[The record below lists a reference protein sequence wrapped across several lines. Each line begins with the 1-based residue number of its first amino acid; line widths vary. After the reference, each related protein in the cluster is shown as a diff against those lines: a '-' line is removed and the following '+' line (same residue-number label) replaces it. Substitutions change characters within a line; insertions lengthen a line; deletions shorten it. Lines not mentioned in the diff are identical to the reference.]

1 MNKALKRAL
10 ETAQGIGVLLKRA
23 ETWHPSDPFQGYA
36 IKDVIRYGGKVVYE
50 DTIQEIRDISEECS
64 AQKLSK
70 SDPTGAVVRMTRGK
84 HKGRVGIVQL
94 QKDFDGTKRLLVY
107 GLDGSNDTWW
117 MNPSSVRAYGSSPNE
132 SMAIESLLEK
142 SRIAYEQLASAFIKA
157 SSSTLKVRHA
167 TDGDE
172 GCLIGVGDKDCA
184 VKTMPVIFD
193 GDSEPR
199 YVGAHEIE
207 LVN

>member
-10 ETAQGIGVLLKRA
+10 ETAKGIGMPLQRA

-36 IKDVIRYGGKVVYE
+36 IKDVIRYGGRVVYE

-70 SDPTGAVVRMTRGK
+70 SDPTGAVVMMKRGK
-84 HKGRVGIVQL
+84 HKGRVGIVQM
-94 QKDFDGTKRLLVY
+94 QKDFDAQRRLLVY

-117 MNPSSVRAYGSSPNE
+117 MNPTSVTAYGSSPNE

-142 SRIAYEQLASAFIKA
+142 SRVAYERLASAFLEC
-157 SSSTLKVRHA
+157 SNSMLKVRH
-167 TDGDE
+167 TPNGDV
-172 GCLIGVGDKDCA
+172 GSLIGVGDKDCA
-184 VKTMPVIFD
+184 VKTMPVIFE
-193 GDSEPR
+193 GEGEPR
-199 YVGAHEIE
+199 YVVAHEIE